1 MQCNSRRNYLFQP
14 ESGKLKLTWIVDST
28 TQLPDQCIIDL
39 GHPIPIY
46 NCEKMSKVSVYY
58 GLALNIK

>member
-46 NCEKMSKVSVYY
+46 NIENMLKVSVY
-58 GLALNIK
+58 